1 VTRESDVVP
10 SQFRLGWIALGRA
23 DVYFNRHKRL
33 WSVRVQG
40 RVVAH
45 LDALALAHCT
55 MRVSEAGRLR
65 CIASGQRGVHAWIT
79 GTLVHVPDELLL
91 VEEFGYNP
99 FKAPNF
105 MRRRDTTPVHTAELV
120 IFSSAGRCF
129 VCRSWPDAHQL
140 ELDASHRLGAR
151 GAAPEGGACP

>member
-1 VTRESDVVP
+1 M
-10 SQFRLGWIALGRA
+10 GRA

-45 LDALALAHCT
+45 LDGLALARCT

-65 CIASGQRGVHAWIT
+65 CLDSGRRGVHAWIT
-79 GTLVHVPDELLL
+79 GTMVHVPDELLH

-99 FKAPNF
+99 FKAPF
-105 MRRRDTTPVHTAELV
+105 FVSRRDTTAVYTAEMV
-120 IFSSAGRCF
+120 VFSSGGRCF
-129 VCRSWPDAHQL
+129 VARSWRDTRQL
-140 ELDASHRLGAR
+140 KLDASNGLSAHS
-151 GAAPEGGACP
+151 AAPEGESCP